1 MEYSRKD
8 IEELAKKSCF
18 LKDNLEKVLR
28 LSDLLD
34 LIFSSP
40 IGENLALKGGTAIN
54 FAYFNL
60 PRLSIDID
68 LDYIQLSR
76 EKMMKDRGIIK
87 KSLRE
92 MVEIEGYSI
101 SDKSKEHFA
110 LDSYVLNFINNA
122 GNRDNI
128 KVEIN
133 YLNRVH
139 LYEKQ
144 KIRIKTPLFE
154 SNTDIGIV
162 NKYDLFGSKISALI
176 NRAKPRD
183 LYDINKMIE
192 NDMNMDV
199 EELKKSAIFY
209 ALLGGARNFNEDTFS
224 IIDEITEKEINRM
237 LKPLLKKND
246 RFNYIDAKNKTKDF
260 LNRLF
265 VLSEREEEFI
275 YNFEKGSYSP
285 ELLITKNMNP
295 DIVFHPM
302 AQWKI
307 IHFQKAFE
315 NGDESVELE

>member
-1 MEYSRKD
+1 
-8 IEELAKKSCF
+8 
-18 LKDNLEKVLR
+18 
-28 LSDLLD
+28 
-34 LIFSSP
+34 
-40 IGENLALKGGTAIN
+40 
-54 FAYFNL
+54 
-60 PRLSIDID
+60 
-68 LDYIQLSR
+68 
-76 EKMMKDRGIIK
+76 
-87 KSLRE
+87 

-154 SNTDIGIV
+154 SNTDIRIV

-307 IHFQKAFE
+307 IHIQKAFE

>member
-139 LYEKQ
+139 L
-144 KIRIKTPLFE
+144 
-154 SNTDIGIV
+154 
-162 NKYDLFGSKISALI
+162 
-176 NRAKPRD
+176 
-183 LYDINKMIE
+183 
-192 NDMNMDV
+192 
-199 EELKKSAIFY
+199 
-209 ALLGGARNFNEDTFS
+209 
-224 IIDEITEKEINRM
+224 
-237 LKPLLKKND
+237 ND
-246 RFNYIDAKNKTKDF
+246 RNKKLVF
-260 LNRLF
+260 
-265 VLSEREEEFI
+265 
-275 YNFEKGSYSP
+275 P
-285 ELLITKNMNP
+285 CLIKKRRDM
-295 DIVFHPM
+295 
-302 AQWKI
+302 
-307 IHFQKAFE
+307 E
-315 NGDESVELE
+315 

>member
-154 SNTDIGIV
+154 SNTDIRIV

-246 RFNYIDAKNKTKDF
+246 RFNYIDAKNKSKDF

-307 IHFQKAFE
+307 IHIQKAFE